1 MKKFSTTTDN
11 SITSPSPGQPT
22 LKPPDS
28 LVGSKSLPWQVA
40 NSITQV
46 ANELQTSNDFL
57 AELQQKAQTT
67 QRGYA
72 GNVRIFFEYFL
83 HREPQGRDIEEFWA
97 LSGETAN
104 GLILKFKNHL
114 VAEGRKAATIN
125 RYLAA
130 IKYLIKVGRNL
141 KRCQFYFDGDR
152 IESLKVTKYRD
163 TRGVVVDEYNKVFD
177 VIDTTSVKGKR
188 DYALFL
194 LLWANVLRRG
204 EVAKL
209 TVGDFDYH
217 ENTLTVYGK
226 GQGNDATR
234 IDLNP
239 FVAEVISDWL
249 GCRMNLKP
257 SDPLFIALDFHNYGH
272 QLTGDG
278 IYALVRKTCER
289 AGIKKRMTP
298 HKIRHS
304 GITDALDLAE
314 GDYRK
319 VQHLS
324 RHADP
329 RTILVYED
337 NKNQYQLELTNKLAA
352 RVGKK
357 RDGR

>member
-1 MKKFSTTTDN
+1 MNQLSAYTES
-11 SITSPSPGQPT
+11 SITS
-22 LKPPDS
+22 
-28 LVGSKSLPWQVA
+28 VA
-40 NSITQV
+40 AQMQ
-46 ANELQTSNDFL
+46 ASNDFL
-57 AELQQKAQTT
+57 AELQQKAKTT

-72 GNVRIFFEYFL
+72 GNIKIFFQYFL
-83 HREPQGRDIEEFWA
+83 LREPNQKDVEEFWG
-97 LSGETAN
+97 LDEQTAN

-141 KRCQFYFDGDR
+141 KHCHYHFDSDR

-163 TRGVVVDEYNKVFD
+163 TRGVSVDEYNKVFD
-177 VIDTTSVKGKR
+177 VIDIGCAKGKR

-204 EVAKL
+204 EMAQL
-209 TVGDFDYH
+209 TVGNFDYH

-226 GQGNDATR
+226 GKGNDLTR

-239 FVAEVISDWL
+239 YVAEAISDWL
-249 GCRMNLKP
+249 GCRRNIKP

-278 IYALVRKTCER
+278 IYAIVRRTCEK
-289 AGIKKRMTP
+289 AGISKRMTP

-304 GITDALDLAE
+304 GITDALDLAQ

-357 RDGR
+357 RQ

>member
-1 MKKFSTTTDN
+1 MNNISTFTEKNIASVASSLMKST
-11 SITSPSPGQPT
+11 
-22 LKPPDS
+22 
-28 LVGSKSLPWQVA
+28 
-40 NSITQV
+40 
-46 ANELQTSNDFL
+46 DFWG
-57 AELQQKAQTT
+57 ELQQKAKTT

-83 HREPQGRDIEEFWA
+83 QRDPTSQDVEEFWR
-97 LSGETAN
+97 LDGDTAN
-104 GLILKFKNHL
+104 SLILKFKNHL
-114 VAEGRKAATIN
+114 VASGRKAATIN

-141 KRCQFYFDGDR
+141 KQCQYYFDGDR
-152 IESLKVTKYRD
+152 IETLRVTKYRD
-163 TRGVVVDEYNKVFD
+163 TRGVKVDEFNKVFD
-177 VIDTTSVKGKR
+177 VIDTKIPQGKR
-188 DYALFL
+188 DYALFM
-194 LLWANVLRRG
+194 LLWSNVLRRG

-209 TVGDFDYH
+209 MVGDFDYH

-226 GQGNDATR
+226 GQGNDETR

-239 FVAEVISDWL
+239 EVAEAITDWL
-249 GCRMNLKP
+249 GCRANLKP
-257 SDPLFIALDFHNYGH
+257 SDPLFIAMDFHNYGNL
-272 QLTGDG
+272 LTGDG
-278 IYALVRKTCER
+278 IYAIVRKTCSL

-337 NKNQYQLELTNKLAA
+337 NKNQYQLELTNKLAS
-352 RVGKK
+352 RVGKRRNTK
-357 RDGR
+357 

>member
-1 MKKFSTTTDN
+1 MNILSTTTEN
-11 SITSPSPGQPT
+11 SITS
-22 LKPPDS
+22 
-28 LVGSKSLPWQVA
+28 VA
-40 NSITQV
+40 AQ
-46 ANELQTSNDFL
+46 LQASNDFL
-57 AELQQKAQTT
+57 AELQQKAKTT

-72 GNVRIFFEYFL
+72 GNIKIFFQYFL
-83 HREPQGRDIEEFWA
+83 QREPNQKDVEEFWG
-97 LSGETAN
+97 LDEQTAN

-114 VAEGRKAATIN
+114 VASGRKAATIN

-141 KRCQFYFDGDR
+141 KHCRYHFDSDR

-163 TRGVVVDEYNKVFD
+163 TRGVSVDEYNKVFD
-177 VIDTTSVKGKR
+177 VIDITCAKGKR

-204 EVAKL
+204 EMAQL

-226 GQGNDATR
+226 GKGNDLTR

-239 FVAEVISDWL
+239 YVAEAISDWL
-249 GCRMNLKP
+249 GCRRNIKP

-278 IYALVRKTCER
+278 IYAIVRKTCEK
-289 AGIKKRMTP
+289 AGINKRMTP

-304 GITDALDLAE
+304 GITDALDLAQ

-352 RVGKK
+352 RVGK
-357 RDGR
+357 RRQSQ

>member
-1 MKKFSTTTDN
+1 MNKLSTYTE
-11 SITSPSPGQPT
+11 S
-22 LKPPDS
+22 S
-28 LVGSKSLPWQVA
+28 L
-40 NSITQV
+40 TQV
-46 ANELQTSNDFL
+46 ASQLQASNDFL
-57 AELQQKAQTT
+57 AELQQKAKTT

-72 GNVRIFFEYFL
+72 GNIRIFFEYFL
-83 HREPQGRDIEEFWA
+83 QREPNQKDVEEFWG
-97 LSGETAN
+97 LDDQTAN

-130 IKYLIKVGRNL
+130 LKYLIKVGRNL

-177 VIDTTSVKGKR
+177 VIDTTCTKGKR

-209 TVGDFDYH
+209 MVGDFDYH
-217 ENTLTVYGK
+217 DLTLTVYGK
-226 GQGNDATR
+226 GKGNDSTR

-239 FVAEVISDWL
+239 EVAEAVSDWL
-249 GCRMNLKP
+249 GCRTNIKP

-278 IYALVRKTCER
+278 IYAIVRKTCER

-304 GITDALDLAE
+304 GITDALDLAQ

-337 NKNQYQLELTNKLAA
+337 NKNQYQLELTNKLAS
-352 RVGKK
+352 RVGK
-357 RDGR
+357 RRQPGNS

>member
-1 MKKFSTTTDN
+1 MDILSKTTEK
-11 SITSPSPGQPT
+11 SIA
-22 LKPPDS
+22 D
-28 LVGSKSLPWQVA
+28 VA
-40 NSITQV
+40 SQL
-46 ANELQTSNDFL
+46 ETSNDFL
-57 AELQQKAQTT
+57 AELQQKATTT

-72 GNVRIFFEYFL
+72 GNIRIFFEYFL
-83 HREPQGRDIEEFWA
+83 QRKPTGRDVEEFWA
-97 LSGETAN
+97 LDDQVAN

-114 VAEGRKAATIN
+114 VAEGRKGATIN

-141 KRCQFYFDGDR
+141 KRCRYHFDSDR
-152 IESLKVTKYRD
+152 ISSLKVTKYRD
-163 TRGVVVDEYNKVFD
+163 TRGVDVSEYNKVFD
-177 VIDTTSVKGKR
+177 VIDTTCAKGKR

-194 LLWANVLRRG
+194 LLWSNVLRRG

-226 GQGNDATR
+226 GKGNDETR

-239 FVAEVISDWL
+239 LVAEAISDWL
-249 GCRMNLKP
+249 GCRTNIKP

-278 IYALVRKTCER
+278 IYAIVRKTCER

-352 RVGKK
+352 RVGK
-357 RDGR
+357 RRRAQ

>member
-1 MKKFSTTTDN
+1 MDIISSFTES
-11 SITSPSPGQPT
+11 SITS
-22 LKPPDS
+22 
-28 LVGSKSLPWQVA
+28 VA
-40 NSITQV
+40 SQ
-46 ANELQTSNDFL
+46 LLSSNDFL

-72 GNVRIFFEYFL
+72 GNIRIFFEYFL
-83 HREPQGRDIEEFWA
+83 QRKPTPRDIEEFWG
-97 LSGETAN
+97 LDEQTAN

-114 VAEGRKAATIN
+114 VTEGRKAATIN

-141 KRCQFYFDGDR
+141 KRCQYHFDGDR

-163 TRGVVVDEYNKVFD
+163 TRGVGVDEYNKVFD
-177 VIDTTSVKGKR
+177 VIDISSVKGKR
-188 DYALFL
+188 DYSLFL

-226 GQGNDATR
+226 GKGNDETR

-239 FVAEVISDWL
+239 FVAEAISDWL
-249 GCRMNLKP
+249 GCRTNLKP
-257 SDPLFIALDFHNYGH
+257 SDPLFIALDFHNEGH

-278 IYALVRKTCER
+278 IYALVRKTCEK
-289 AGIKKRMTP
+289 AGITKRMTP

-357 RDGR
+357 RKS

>member
-1 MKKFSTTTDN
+1 MEIISRTTEN
-11 SITSPSPGQPT
+11 S
-22 LKPPDS
+22 L
-28 LVGSKSLPWQVA
+28 
-40 NSITQV
+40 TQV
-46 ANELQTSNDFL
+46 ASQLLESNDFL

-72 GNVRIFFEYFL
+72 GNVRLFFEYFL
-83 HREPQGRDIEEFWA
+83 LREPTPFDVEEFWA
-97 LSGETAN
+97 LDGETAN

-114 VAEGRKAATIN
+114 VAQGRKGATIN

-141 KRCQFYFDGDR
+141 KRCRYHFDSDR

-177 VIDTTSVKGKR
+177 VIDTTCVKGKR

-217 ENTLTVYGK
+217 DLTLIVYGK
-226 GQGNDATR
+226 GQGNDVSR
-234 IDLNP
+234 IDLNLE
-239 FVAEVISDWL
+239 VAQAISDWL

-278 IYALVRKTCER
+278 IYAIVRKTSEL

-352 RVGKK
+352 RVGK
-357 RDGR
+357 RRQS

>member
-1 MKKFSTTTDN
+1 M
-11 SITSPSPGQPT
+11 
-22 LKPPDS
+22 
-28 LVGSKSLPWQVA
+28 
-40 NSITQV
+40 
-46 ANELQTSNDFL
+46 
-57 AELQQKAQTT
+57 
-67 QRGYA
+67 
-72 GNVRIFFEYFL
+72 
-83 HREPQGRDIEEFWA
+83 
-97 LSGETAN
+97 
-104 GLILKFKNHL
+104 
-114 VAEGRKAATIN
+114 
-125 RYLAA
+125 
-130 IKYLIKVGRNL
+130 
-141 KRCQFYFDGDR
+141 
-152 IESLKVTKYRD
+152 TKYRD
-163 TRGVVVDEYNKVFD
+163 TRGVKVDEYNKVFD
-177 VIDTTSVKGKR
+177 VLDTTVEKGKR

-209 TVGDFDYH
+209 KVGDFDYH
-217 ENTLTVYGK
+217 EYTLTVYGK
-226 GQGNDATR
+226 GARNDFTR
-234 IDLNP
+234 VDLNP
-239 FVAEVISDWL
+239 IVAEAVSDWL

-257 SDPLFIALDFHNYGH
+257 SDPLFIALDFYNYGN

-278 IYALVRKTCER
+278 IYAIVRRTCER

-337 NKNQYQLELTNKLAA
+337 NKNQYQLELTNKLAS

-357 RDGR
+357 RKGR

>member
-1 MKKFSTTTDN
+1 MPSNNTQSLAGDSVN
-11 SITSPSPGQPT
+11 PEGGAIRSISEVAAE
-22 LKPPDS
+22 LE
-28 LVGSKSLPWQVA
+28 VG
-40 NSITQV
+40 
-46 ANELQTSNDFL
+46 NDFL
-57 AELQQKAQTT
+57 AELQQKSSTT
-67 QRGYA
+67 QRGYV
-72 GNVRIFFEYFL
+72 GNIRLFFEYFL
-83 HREPQGRDIEEFWA
+83 NRKPTSQDVEEFWG
-97 LSGETAN
+97 LDGEVAN
-104 GLILKFKNHL
+104 SLILKFKNHL
-114 VAEGRKAATIN
+114 VESGRKAATVN

-130 IKYLIKVGRNL
+130 IKFLIKVGRNL
-141 KRCQFYFDGDR
+141 KRCRYFFDGDR

-163 TRGVVVDEYNKVFD
+163 TRGVGVDEYNKVFD
-177 VIDTTSVKGKR
+177 VLDTTVEKGKR

-209 TVGDFDYH
+209 KVGDFDYH
-217 ENTLTVYGK
+217 EYTLTVYGK
-226 GQGNDATR
+226 GQGNDFSKV
-234 IDLNP
+234 DLNP
-239 FVAEVISDWL
+239 MVAEAISDWL

-257 SDPLFIALDFHNYGH
+257 SDPLFIALDFYNYGN

-278 IYALVRKTCER
+278 IYAIVRRTCER

-337 NKNQYQLELTNKLAA
+337 NKNQYQLELTNKLAS

-357 RDGR
+357 RKRR

>member
-1 MKKFSTTTDN
+1 MEMLSKNTEN
-11 SITSPSPGQPT
+11 S
-22 LKPPDS
+22 L
-28 LVGSKSLPWQVA
+28 
-40 NSITQV
+40 TQV
-46 ANELQTSNDFL
+46 ASQLLESNDFL
-57 AELQQKAQTT
+57 AELQQKALTT

-83 HREPQGRDIEEFWA
+83 LREPTSKDVEEFWA
-97 LSGETAN
+97 LDGETAN

-114 VAEGRKAATIN
+114 VAQGRKGATIN

-141 KRCQFYFDGDR
+141 KRCRYHFDSDR

-177 VIDTTSVKGKR
+177 VIDTTCVKGKR

-217 ENTLTVYGK
+217 DLTLIVYGK
-226 GQGNDATR
+226 GQGNDVSR
-234 IDLNP
+234 IDLNLE
-239 FVAEVISDWL
+239 VAEAISDWL
-249 GCRMNLKP
+249 GSRTNIKP
-257 SDPLFIALDFHNYGH
+257 SDPLFIALDFHNKGH

-278 IYALVRKTCER
+278 IYAIVRKTCDK

-352 RVGKK
+352 RVGT
-357 RDGR
+357 RRRAQ

>member
-1 MKKFSTTTDN
+1 MNKLSTYTES
-11 SITSPSPGQPT
+11 SITS
-22 LKPPDS
+22 
-28 LVGSKSLPWQVA
+28 VA
-40 NSITQV
+40 SQ
-46 ANELQTSNDFL
+46 LQASNDFL
-57 AELQQKAQTT
+57 AELQQKAKTT

-72 GNVRIFFEYFL
+72 GNIRIFFEYFL
-83 HREPQGRDIEEFWA
+83 QREPNQKDVSEFWG
-97 LSGETAN
+97 LDDQTAN

-125 RYLAA
+125 RYLSAL
-130 IKYLIKVGRNL
+130 KYLIKVGRNL
-141 KRCQFYFDGDR
+141 KHCRYHFDSDR
-152 IESLKVTKYRD
+152 IESMIVTKYRD

-177 VIDTTSVKGKR
+177 VIDTTCTKGKR

-209 TVGDFDYH
+209 MVGDFDYH
-217 ENTLTVYGK
+217 DLTLIIYGK
-226 GQGNDATR
+226 GKGNDSTR

-239 FVAEVISDWL
+239 EIAEAVSDWL
-249 GCRMNLKP
+249 GCRTNIKP

-278 IYALVRKTCER
+278 IYAIVRKTCER

-352 RVGKK
+352 RVGK
-357 RDGR
+357 RRQSQ

>member
-1 MKKFSTTTDN
+1 MNKLSTYTE
-11 SITSPSPGQPT
+11 SSLTS
-22 LKPPDS
+22 
-28 LVGSKSLPWQVA
+28 VA
-40 NSITQV
+40 SQ
-46 ANELQTSNDFL
+46 LQASNDFL
-57 AELQQKAQTT
+57 AELQQKAKTT

-72 GNVRIFFEYFL
+72 GNIRIFFEYFL
-83 HREPQGRDIEEFWA
+83 QREPNQKDVSEFWG
-97 LSGETAN
+97 LDDQTAN

-114 VAEGRKAATIN
+114 VASGRKAATIN

-130 IKYLIKVGRNL
+130 LKYLIKVGRNL
-141 KRCQFYFDGDR
+141 KHCQFYFDGDR

-177 VIDTTSVKGKR
+177 VIDTTCTKGKR

-209 TVGDFDYH
+209 MVGDFDYH
-217 ENTLTVYGK
+217 DLTLIVYGK
-226 GQGNDATR
+226 GKGNDSTR

-239 FVAEVISDWL
+239 EIAEAVSDWL
-249 GCRMNLKP
+249 GCRTNIKP

-278 IYALVRKTCER
+278 IYAIVRKTCER

-304 GITDALDLAE
+304 GITDALDLAS

-352 RVGKK
+352 RVGKRRNHPK
-357 RDGR
+357 

>member
-1 MKKFSTTTDN
+1 MLRTNTEN
-11 SITSPSPGQPT
+11 SIASVA
-22 LKPPDS
+22 S
-28 LVGSKSLPWQVA
+28 L
-40 NSITQV
+40 
-46 ANELQTSNDFL
+46 LQTSDDFL
-57 AELQQKAQTT
+57 AELQQKALTT

-83 HREPQGRDIEEFWA
+83 LRKPTSQDVNDFWA
-97 LSGETAN
+97 LDGHTAN
-104 GLILKFKNHL
+104 TLILKFKNHL
-114 VAEGRKAATIN
+114 VSLGRKPATIN

-141 KRCQFYFDGDR
+141 NRCQFYFDGDR
-152 IESLKVTKYRD
+152 IESLKVTPYRD
-163 TRGVVVDEYNKVFD
+163 TRGVDASEYNKVFD
-177 VIDTTSVKGKR
+177 VIDTTCVKGKR

-194 LLWANVLRRG
+194 LLWANALRRG

-226 GQGNDATR
+226 GKGNDETR

-239 FVAEVISDWL
+239 EVADAISDWL
-249 GCRMNLKP
+249 GCRTNVKP
-257 SDPLFIALDFHNYGH
+257 RDPLFIALDFYNYGH

-278 IYALVRKTCER
+278 IYAIVRNTCFKAR
-289 AGIKKRMTP
+289 IKKRMTP

-337 NKNQYQLELTNKLAA
+337 NKNKYQLELTNKLAS

-357 RDGR
+357 PRDH

>member
-1 MKKFSTTTDN
+1 MLNKYTEN
-11 SITSPSPGQPT
+11 SIASVAAQIKTS
-22 LKPPDS
+22 D
-28 LVGSKSLPWQVA
+28 
-40 NSITQV
+40 
-46 ANELQTSNDFL
+46 DFWG
-57 AELQQKAQTT
+57 ELQQKASTT

-83 HREPQGRDIEEFWA
+83 NRAPTSSDVSEFWG
-97 LSGETAN
+97 LDSKTAN
-104 GLILKFKNHL
+104 SLILKFKNHL
-114 VAEGRKAATIN
+114 VAQGLKGATIN

-141 KRCQFYFDGDR
+141 KRCQYYFDSDR
-152 IESLKVTKYRD
+152 IESMIVTKYRD

-177 VIDTTSVKGKR
+177 VIDTSCVKGKR

-217 ENTLTVYGK
+217 ENTLIVYGK
-226 GQGNDATR
+226 GQGNDSTR
-234 IDLNP
+234 IDLNYE
-239 FVAEVISDWL
+239 VAEVISDWL
-249 GCRMNLKP
+249 GCRVNLKP

-278 IYALVRKTCER
+278 IYAIVRKVCER
-289 AGIKKRMTP
+289 AGIRKRMSP
-298 HKIRHS
+298 HRIRHS
-304 GITDALDLAE
+304 GITDALDLAH

-329 RTILVYED
+329 RVILAYED
-337 NKNQYQLELTNKLAA
+337 NKNQYQLELTNKLAS
-352 RVGKK
+352 RVGK
-357 RDGR
+357 RRNTQ

>member
-1 MKKFSTTTDN
+1 MNKLSTYTE
-11 SITSPSPGQPT
+11 S
-22 LKPPDS
+22 S
-28 LVGSKSLPWQVA
+28 L
-40 NSITQV
+40 TQV
-46 ANELQTSNDFL
+46 ASQLQASNDFL
-57 AELQQKAQTT
+57 AELQQKAKTT

-72 GNVRIFFEYFL
+72 GNIRIFFEYFL
-83 HREPQGRDIEEFWA
+83 QREPNQKDVEEFWG
-97 LSGETAN
+97 LDDQTAN

-130 IKYLIKVGRNL
+130 LKYLIKVGRNL

-177 VIDTTSVKGKR
+177 VIDTTCTPGKR

-209 TVGDFDYH
+209 MVGDFDYH
-217 ENTLTVYGK
+217 DLTLTVYGK
-226 GQGNDATR
+226 GKGNDSTR

-239 FVAEVISDWL
+239 EVAEAVSDWL
-249 GCRMNLKP
+249 GCRTNIKP

-278 IYALVRKTCER
+278 IYAIVRKTCER

-304 GITDALDLAE
+304 GITDALDLAQ

-337 NKNQYQLELTNKLAA
+337 NKNQYQLELTNKLAS
-352 RVGKK
+352 RVGK
-357 RDGR
+357 RRQPGNS

>member
-1 MKKFSTTTDN
+1 MLSKNTE
-11 SITSPSPGQPT
+11 
-22 LKPPDS
+22 
-28 LVGSKSLPWQVA
+28 KSL
-40 NSITQV
+40 TQV
-46 ANELQTSNDFL
+46 ASQLLESNDFL
-57 AELQQKAQTT
+57 AELQQKALTT

-72 GNVRIFFEYFL
+72 GNVRLFFEYFL
-83 HREPQGRDIEEFWA
+83 LREPLGRDVEEFWG
-97 LSGETAN
+97 LDGETAN

-114 VAEGRKAATIN
+114 VAQGRKAATIN

-141 KRCQFYFDGDR
+141 KRCRYHFDSDR

-177 VIDTTSVKGKR
+177 VIDTHSTKGKR

-217 ENTLTVYGK
+217 DLTLIVYGK
-226 GQGNDATR
+226 GQGNDETK
-234 IDLNP
+234 IDLNLE
-239 FVAEVISDWL
+239 VAEAISDWL
-249 GCRMNLKP
+249 GSRTNIKP

-278 IYALVRKTCER
+278 IYAIVRKTCDK

-352 RVGKK
+352 RVGK
-357 RDGR
+357 RRRAQ

>member
-1 MKKFSTTTDN
+1 MNKLSTYTES
-11 SITSPSPGQPT
+11 SIAS
-22 LKPPDS
+22 
-28 LVGSKSLPWQVA
+28 VA
-40 NSITQV
+40 SQ
-46 ANELQTSNDFL
+46 LQNKNDFL
-57 AELQQKAQTT
+57 AELQQKAKTT

-72 GNVRIFFEYFL
+72 GNIRIFFEYFL
-83 HREPQGRDIEEFWA
+83 QREPTQKDIEEFWG
-97 LSGETAN
+97 LDDQTAN

-114 VAEGRKAATIN
+114 VASGRQAATIN

-130 IKYLIKVGRNL
+130 LKYLIKVGRNL
-141 KRCQFYFDGDR
+141 KRCQYYFDGDR
-152 IESLKVTKYRD
+152 IEFLKVTKYRD

-177 VIDTTSVKGKR
+177 VIDITCTKGKR

-209 TVGDFDYH
+209 MVGDFDYH

-226 GQGNDATR
+226 GKGNDSTR

-239 FVAEVISDWL
+239 EVAEAVSDWL
-249 GCRMNLKP
+249 GCRTNIKP

-278 IYALVRKTCER
+278 IYAIVRKTCER
-289 AGIKKRMTP
+289 AGITKRMTP

-352 RVGKK
+352 RVGK
-357 RDGR
+357 RRQSQ